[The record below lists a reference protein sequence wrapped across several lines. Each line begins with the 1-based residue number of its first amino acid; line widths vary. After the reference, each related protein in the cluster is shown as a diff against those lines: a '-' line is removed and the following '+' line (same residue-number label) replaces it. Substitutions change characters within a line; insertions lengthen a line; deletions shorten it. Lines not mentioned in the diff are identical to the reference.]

1 MKQVK
6 LSDVHHQMAVEL
18 SKKLK
23 MPLQDFLEELIHER
37 YNNKRKR
44 WGCEMEV
51 KRSLHE
57 IEERLEFY
65 YSRLH
70 SLDEESRE
78 DQSSIH
84 YLKDQISFWKK
95 ELLKIQEKE
104 LFGEVEDFFLS

>member
-1 MKQVK
+1 
-6 LSDVHHQMAVEL
+6 
-18 SKKLK
+18 
-23 MPLQDFLEELIHER
+23 
-37 YNNKRKR
+37 
-44 WGCEMEV
+44 MEV

-95 ELLKIQEKE
+95 RTTQDTRERVVR
-104 LFGEVEDFFLS
+104 GS

>member
-1 MKQVK
+1 
-6 LSDVHHQMAVEL
+6 
-18 SKKLK
+18 
-23 MPLQDFLEELIHER
+23 
-37 YNNKRKR
+37 
-44 WGCEMEV
+44 MEV

-84 YLKDQISFWKK
+84 YLKDQISF
-95 ELLKIQEKE
+95 
-104 LFGEVEDFFLS
+104 